1 MGLHIQGSKN
11 IEIVSLSVSNCWG
24 DGIYIGGD
32 EANTCENITI
42 INAKIDSCRRN
53 GISITDG
60 KNIKLLSPK
69 ISNTQG
75 TAPMAGIDIEPNN
88 NKATIDEILISN
100 PITINNKGF
109 GIAIVLLALPAEVSK
124 NVRIK
129 IDNHIDKKS
138 TIAFWLAGFRGDYTN
153 KTAIVGSIEVNNP
166 KWYNNKK
173 ALVGEKFDLGPK
185 TKFKN
190 IKIFKDGLYKKN
202 KPSPQ
207 DEVNIKKEQSN
218 NNNIT
223 IE

>member
-1 MGLHIQGSKN
+1 
-11 IEIVSLSVSNCWG
+11 
-24 DGIYIGGD
+24 
-32 EANTCENITI
+32 
-42 INAKIDSCRRN
+42 
-53 GISITDG
+53 
-60 KNIKLLSPK
+60 
-69 ISNTQG
+69 
-75 TAPMAGIDIEPNN
+75 
-88 NKATIDEILISN
+88 
-100 PITINNKGF
+100 
-109 GIAIVLLALPAEVSK
+109 
-124 NVRIK
+124 
-129 IDNHIDKKS
+129 
-138 TIAFWLAGFRGDYTN
+138 LAGFRGDYTN